1 MSDFNLPAFLT
12 FDSTSSIS
20 NPMSLEVL
28 DPVSSEIPDSVS
40 SIFDLL
46 EENLHESY
54 SENDPI
60 NNVLD
65 NGTRICE
72 ICSNIPDIKKPSQ

>member
-46 EENLHESY
+46 EENLHENFMRSLLTLSVIEY
-54 SENDPI
+54 VEWVIFAFFRLKS
-60 NNVLD
+60 L
-65 NGTRICE
+65 
-72 ICSNIPDIKKPSQ
+72 